1 MPIIA
6 VFTKFDILVQ
16 DELQR
21 LTESKEDELEDDEDI
36 DEEELEKQAEK
47 VAEEKFKKHFQAV
60 LLKKPFPPK
69 AVVTLSNGKPPSAPI
84 TFGITLRI

>member
-1 MPIIA
+1 MPIVA

-21 LTESKEDELEDDEDI
+21 LIESREGEDSDEDI

-47 VAEEKFKKHFQAV
+47 VAEETFKKHFQAV
-60 LLKKPFPPK
+60 LLKKPFPPQ
-69 AVVTLSNGKPPSAPI
+69 AVVTLSNGESPLAPI
-84 TFGITLRI
+84 TLGTVLRI